1 MPDHDFLS
9 APVVNPDLQH
19 DLPNA
24 EEMGIPSRS
33 PIFDASWYVT
43 QVNEQ
48 VFLKLAFKDS

>member
-1 MPDHDFLS
+1 MPDHVFLS